1 MNSLFLGL
9 LTKILVTS
17 VFFPLI
23 VLTNSALA
31 AEGVNKLNNKQ
42 LSAFGS
48 PQQGTLLNPDKTAN
62 NIKLLK
68 VQGIKFK
75 DLAQFEQVRSK
86 LSLNKTS
93 FSDSFGQQVSSPET
107 EKVAVFS
114 DKFGTSSEPK
124 FLESISAQDNFVL
137 PKQPA
142 IVADSG
148 EGKPPWNEI
157 EPRIQRLRNLDQIK
171 LDSYYSSPGLSV
183 YIPVGYGSHRNTGF
197 VTTSYQSNVRFS
209 NKDDAAIGFGV
220 GLGDAD
226 KAVGVVISYT
236 AASLGGSRDF
246 GSGGFNLK
254 VHRRFKGDWSAAVG
268 MNGILNIGDYEDPNI
283 EGVNDFEN
291 SLYAVATKIF
301 RTRDDINKP
310 FSRVAVTGGIGNGQF
325 RTENSFYN
333 DKDNFNVFG
342 NVAVR
347 VHPQAS
353 LIAEWTG
360 QDLAVG
366 ASIAPFKNIP
376 LVLTPALRDIAGPGE
391 GASDGVRFVFGAGLG
406 FKF

>member
-1 MNSLFLGL
+1 MNSFFLGL
-9 LTKILVTS
+9 LTKVLVTS
-17 VFFPLI
+17 LLFPVI
-23 VLTNSALA
+23 ILTNSALA
-31 AEGVNKLNNKQ
+31 AEGVNKSSNKQ
-42 LSAFGS
+42 LSAFGTA
-48 PQQGTLLNPDKTAN
+48 QQGTLFNSDKASGKA
-62 NIKLLK
+62 KLLK
-68 VQGIKFK
+68 VEGVKFQ
-75 DLAQFEQVRSK
+75 DLAQFAKVQSK
-86 LSLNKTS
+86 AGLNKKS
-93 FSDSFGQQVSSPET
+93 FSDSFGKQVSSLEA
-107 EKVAVFS
+107 ENFVAFS
-114 DKFGTSSEPK
+114 DTFASPSKPT
-124 FLESISAQDNFVL
+124 FLESLAAEDNFGL
-137 PKQPA
+137 HPQP
-142 IVADSG
+142 IVVAESKKA
-148 EGKPPWNEI
+148 KPPRE
-157 EPRIQRLRNLDQIK
+157 EVESRIQRLRNLDKIK
-171 LDSYYSSPGLSV
+171 LNSYYAAPSLSINV
-183 YIPVGYGSHRNTGF
+183 PVGYGSHRNTGF
-197 VTTSYQSNVRFS
+197 VTAGYQSQVRFS
-209 NKDDAAIGFGV
+209 NKDDATIGFGV

-236 AASLGGSRDF
+236 AASFGGSRDF

-333 DKDNFNVFG
+333 DEDNFNVFG
-342 NVAVR
+342 SVAVR

-353 LIAEWTG
+353 LITEWTG

-391 GASDGVRFVFGAGLG
+391 GASDGARFVFGAGLG